1 MKKIIKFEVGVL
13 IGTVIG
19 AVVATIV
26 CSMCYSALGY
36 DARDILIIQ
45 DCLQQELNNRF
56 K

>member
-45 DCLQQELNNRF
+45 DCLQQELNNRI